1 MKQYEAVIK
10 VMEEK
15 GGYAT
20 LGLLY
25 QEVLNVPGVICK
37 IKTPFASTCHIVQDD
52 KQVKVIEYKHFIP
65 GVKFNCESASSR
77 GYHCKFYYCCSR

>member
-1 MKQYEAVIK
+1 MKKYEAVIK

-15 GGYAT
+15 SGYAT

-25 QEVLNVPGVICK
+25 QEALNVPGVIWK
-37 IKTPFASTCHIVQDD
+37 TNTPFVSIRRMVQDD

-65 GVKFNCESASSR
+65 GVKFNCEFASSM
-77 GYHCKFYYCCSR
+77 GYH